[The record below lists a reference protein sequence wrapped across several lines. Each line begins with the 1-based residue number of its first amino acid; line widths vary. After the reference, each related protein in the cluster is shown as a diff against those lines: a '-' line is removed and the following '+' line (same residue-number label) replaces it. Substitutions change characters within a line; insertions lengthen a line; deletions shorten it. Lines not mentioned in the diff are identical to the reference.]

1 MIDPWIERAIIAG
14 RYTLEARLGE
24 RTWRARDSRED
35 RLVVLRWEQDE
46 ALLLDRYARLER
58 AHMLAGTVVAAPY
71 DRGREGD
78 RFWMSRE
85 HVDGSTLD
93 RALRERWSGTSSGPT
108 LGSAWFAETLRP
120 IAQSLARLHRAGI
133 AHGALWPEHVVLT
146 SSGARFLS
154 VEREKLRALPQST
167 KVEGAL
173 RYFSPGLW
181 RGLDKRFADDLWA
194 LGVIAFEMLVG
205 RSYWQSSAALK
216 LASEVLTSAIEAPS
230 VRAQGFGVSAP
241 VSRGFDDWFLACVSR
256 DEARGYADGDE
267 ALDALEVLVLR
278 SLSDPA
284 APRPPGPCLNV
295 VPIACLIPVGPPPE
309 ACLMIAPKAAPAL
322 IERLRDAWDERRAQR
337 EHERAR
343 EREEQECAR
352 QQNEHRDNPYRGV
365 IVRVGEGGSSRRRRA
380 AFVGVAVSAAV
391 IAWWLAKRC

>member
-1 MIDPWIERAIIAG
+1 
-14 RYTLEARLGE
+14 
-24 RTWRARDSRED
+24 
-35 RLVVLRWEQDE
+35 
-46 ALLLDRYARLER
+46 
-58 AHMLAGTVVAAPY
+58 
-71 DRGREGD
+71 
-78 RFWMSRE
+78 MSRE

-108 LGSAWFAETLRP
+108 LGNAWFAETLRSV
-120 IAQSLARLHRAGI
+120 AQSLARLHRAGI

-205 RSYWQSSAALK
+205 RSYWKSSTALE

-284 APRPPGPCLNV
+284 APRPPGPCLKIAPPVPCLNV
-295 VPIACLIPVGPPPE
+295 APIPCLSPVRLPPE
-309 ACLMIAPKAAPAL
+309 PCLMIAPKTPAL

-337 EHERAR
+337 ER
-343 EREEQECAR
+343 EREKQERAR

-365 IVRVGEGGSSRRRRA
+365 IVRVGEGGSSRRRRV